1 MMIFNTFQPINWPT
15 WEVPLVCF
23 RVCLFCP
30 LLRSFSGLVESSLR
44 SSLITNSNVPETLN
58 NIIQSKESHFPFPLF
73 PLFIFG
79 SHFLNVYVSFK
90 M

>member
-1 MMIFNTFQPINWPT
+1 MIFNTFQPINWPT

-58 NIIQSKESHFPFPLF
+58 NFFQSKLF
-73 PLFIFG
+73 TLFIFAYY
-79 SHFLNVYVSFK
+79 FLKVYVSFE